1 MNMKQWYAFYTSE
14 DNAESLISDM
24 ESHINMESL
33 KLKQVA
39 SEIAEPK
46 LKQVVSVL
54 MFLTCFA
61 YVPWGHHV
69 MIMLCN
75 ITPKR
80 IINSP
85 IIEVMVIASLST

>member
-1 MNMKQWYAFYTSE
+1 MDLQ
-14 DNAESLISDM
+14 AEFPDSKGFSARNLWFM
-24 ESHINMESL
+24 
-33 KLKQVA
+33 
-39 SEIAEPK
+39 
-46 LKQVVSVL
+46 KQVVSVL

-85 IIEVMVIASLST
+85 IIEGMVIASLST